1 MSYQVLALDLDGT
14 TLRDDHT
21 LNPWVIECV
30 QQLAKKYHVMVV
42 TGRHHTAA
50 KPYYEELGIDTP
62 IICCNGVYRYDY
74 ASDTVETS
82 MPIPKSLAKDFL
94 SLANQHAL
102 RMVMYTESGMAYLQQ
117 NPMPYM
123 IPLQRWAMSYPI
135 EKRPNIYQIEDFRH
149 ELELA
154 TDVWKFVV
162 QGDDDNFHTFM
173 QEPAIVEHFSGSFSG
188 ENRVD
193 LAMKGHS
200 KGQALKDY
208 LATLQLDIE
217 QAVAV
222 GDNYNDVSML
232 SMAGC
237 GVAMLHA
244 DEGVK
249 RHADRVTTTDNHGE
263 GLAQLLK
270 QLFPL

>member
-1 MSYQVLALDLDGT
+1 
-14 TLRDDHT
+14 
-21 LNPWVIECV
+21 
-30 QQLAKKYHVMVV
+30 
-42 TGRHHTAA
+42 
-50 KPYYEELGIDTP
+50 
-62 IICCNGVYRYDY
+62 
-74 ASDTVETS
+74 
-82 MPIPKSLAKDFL
+82 
-94 SLANQHAL
+94 
-102 RMVMYTESGMAYLQQ
+102 
-117 NPMPYM
+117 
-123 IPLQRWAMSYPI
+123 
-135 EKRPNIYQIEDFRH
+135 
-149 ELELA
+149 
-154 TDVWKFVV
+154 
-162 QGDDDNFHTFM
+162 
-173 QEPAIVEHFSGSFSG
+173 
-188 ENRVD
+188 
-193 LAMKGHS
+193 MKGHS

-237 GVAMLHA
+237 GVVMLHA